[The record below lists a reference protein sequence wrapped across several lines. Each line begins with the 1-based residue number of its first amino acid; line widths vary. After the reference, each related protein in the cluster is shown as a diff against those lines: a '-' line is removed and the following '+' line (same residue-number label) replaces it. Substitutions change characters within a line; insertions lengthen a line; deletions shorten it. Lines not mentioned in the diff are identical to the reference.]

1 MVHNQKEQLLSV
13 VLKSVSEWSHFVE
26 RLDYCQ
32 ESILVVNRVVELDI
46 ELHWDHIAIGL
57 LDKHRHLVIND
68 KRLPSLIITVH
79 EFRMFLPYKLRH
91 ESFNTISKNFFFTPP
106 KKHAKTIV
114 DLNYLAKFCP
124 ISINDDEIS
133 QV

>member
-1 MVHNQKEQLLSV
+1 M
-13 VLKSVSEWSHFVE
+13 
-26 RLDYCQ
+26 
-32 ESILVVNRVVELDI
+32 ELDI
-46 ELHWDHIAIGL
+46 ELNWDHIAIGL

-79 EFRMFLPYKLRH
+79 ELRMFLPYQLRH
-91 ESFNTISKNFFFTPP
+91 ESFNSISKNFFFAPA
-106 KKHAKTIV
+106 KEHAKTIV
-114 DLNYLAKFCP
+114 DLDNLAKFCP